1 LTVIFLWYYNYIDK
15 FKNHRRWL
23 TVINSFNSKAVSKII
38 GVPMRVTDYWD
49 RINFIKPSISE
60 ASGYGSVRLY
70 SFTDLIQ
77 FKVAKFLRDRGL
89 SLQKIRK
96 SLNYLRKHLPEV
108 EKPLA
113 QLRFLTDGETI
124 FVLTNR
130 DREIIDTLKRGQYV
144 LAIAIEELINDLRG
158 KTSKIATERT
168 YMVRVAKREFKVIL
182 HPDLEDGEYWV
193 ECPALPGCSSQ
204 GDSVEESLDMI
215 KDAIKGHLEVDEELK
230 REKSQKRKAA

>member
-1 LTVIFLWYYNYIDK
+1 MT
-15 FKNHRRWL
+15 
-23 TVINSFNSKAVSKII
+23 NSFSSKVVSRII
-38 GVPMRVTDYWD
+38 GIPARVIDYWD
-49 RINFIKPSISE
+49 RTNFIKPSVSE

-113 QLRFLTDGETI
+113 QLRFLTDAETI
-124 FVLTNR
+124 FVLTNK
-130 DREIIDTLKRGQYV
+130 DKEIIDTLKKGQYV

-158 KTSKIATERT
+158 KTSKIAMERT
-168 YMVRVAKREFKVIL
+168 YMVKVFKREFKVIL
-182 HPDLEDGEYWV
+182 HPVLEDGGYWV
-193 ECPALPGCSSQ
+193 ECPELPGCSSQ
-204 GDSVEESLDMI
+204 GDSVEEGLDMI
-215 KDAIKGHLEVDEELK
+215 KDAIKGHVEVEEELK
-230 REKSQKRKAA
+230 KEKSLKRKAA

>member
-1 LTVIFLWYYNYIDK
+1 M
-15 FKNHRRWL
+15 
-23 TVINSFNSKAVSKII
+23 INSFNSKAVSKII
-38 GVPMRVTDYWD
+38 GVPMRVVDYWD
-49 RINFIKPSISE
+49 RTNFIKPSVSE

-77 FKVAKFLRDRGL
+77 FRVAKLLRDRGL

-130 DREIIDTLKRGQYV
+130 DREIIDTLKKGQYV
-144 LAIAIEELINDLRG
+144 LTIAIEELINDLRG
-158 KTSKIATERT
+158 ETSKIAKERT
-168 YMVRVAKREFKVIL
+168 YVVRVFRREFKVIL
-182 HPDLEDGEYWV
+182 RPDLEDGGYWV
-193 ECPALPGCSSQ
+193 ECPELPGCSSQ
-204 GDSVEESLDMI
+204 GDSVEEALDMV
-215 KDAIKGHLEVDEELK
+215 KDAIKGHLEVQEEL
-230 REKSQKRKAA
+230 EKEQRPRRKVA